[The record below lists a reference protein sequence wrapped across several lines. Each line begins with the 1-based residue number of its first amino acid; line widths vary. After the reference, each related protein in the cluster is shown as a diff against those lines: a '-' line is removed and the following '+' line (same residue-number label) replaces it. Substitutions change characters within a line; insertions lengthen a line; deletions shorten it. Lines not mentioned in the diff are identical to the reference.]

1 MKKTSIACLA
11 VIVLLAV
18 VSHAAPAG
26 KGGGSYSLHVGSYP
40 AAGTA
45 AEQVK
50 LLQGKGLEA
59 FSLKPDG
66 NDGRYR
72 VFIGRFAGPEEA
84 AREGAKLEQKKLI
97 RFFAVRN
104 IPAAGQPRKTGAERA
119 PAAAEAAGPQAPKPA
134 SLKDTKIHPQVRIE
148 TASPAAARPGKKP
161 PLYASKLYSAA
172 ADSVTAGLPEPKHF
186 KFQPLEAGAGPRPGD
201 GKAGAGLAED
211 EALYAEAVDLYRKG
225 KYSAAIDAFRSYIRQ
240 FAGGPRSK
248 ACFYWIA
255 ECHSQMQ
262 DPQKA
267 DEAFGEAVRRWPD
280 YRDIPRETLVS
291 LGFHHFQ
298 QGAFDDVIGVFSYYV
313 NLYPQ
318 DPFRKEM
325 SYLIARSLT
334 EMRQYE
340 SALRAFSAVI
350 EKYPDTKEAVES
362 AVIMANIGVK
372 TPGLKLPALMAG
384 AEHYRDPVATYDR
397 VLERDLPSLELTER
411 ILFQKA
417 YALYQ
422 RKQYRDAFRAG
433 FTQLRRFPNGGC
445 RDAGLQ
451 ILKAS
456 TELLVHED
464 YAGGDYLRV
473 ADTFLSAYE
482 GAWVKSV
489 DFETGYR
496 IADSLRR
503 VGLYREARRV
513 VDHLLMTERDGR
525 NRNALLMI
533 AADVS
538 YRERH
543 DDEAERLVTELS
555 RQAAMLDPEDR
566 RALQRLRGDLYLRKG
581 QYPKA
586 AASYA
591 EIAGEGAGDE
601 AALHRS
607 YGVALRFSD
616 ACPSALQ
623 QFELAVRR
631 SAKDKAAD
639 GRVLQD
645 ALVGSGDCYLLNR
658 KYAEAVAAY
667 KQAVESAR
675 GGSQDPWTLYHL
687 GKGYV
692 EMKNLTEANRV
703 FSELKVRTG
712 DDFWNKTID
721 YTLSEAAWTE
731 KYRKYLP
738 TK

>member
-1 MKKTSIACLA
+1 MKKLPIACLA
-11 VIVLLAV
+11 LALLLAV

-26 KGGGSYSLHVGSYP
+26 KEGGVYSLHVGSYSG
-40 AAGTA
+40 AEKA

-59 FSLKPDG
+59 FSQKPDG
-66 NDGRYR
+66 NDGRHR
-72 VFIGRFAGPEEA
+72 VFIGRFAGAEEA
-84 AREGAKLEQKKLI
+84 AREGAKLEKKRIL
-97 RFFAVRN
+97 RFFAVRR
-104 IPAAGQPRKTGAERA
+104 IQAADAPKKTPAVSRV
-119 PAAAEAAGPQAPKPA
+119 PAAAAAGPQAPKPA
-134 SLKDTKIHPQVRIE
+134 NLKDTKIHPQVKIE
-148 TASPAAARPGKKP
+148 TAAPATSRPGRKP
-161 PLYASKLYSAA
+161 PLYASTLQSAA
-172 ADSVTAGLPEPKHF
+172 GDSVTAGLPEPEHF
-186 KFQPLEAGAGPRPGD
+186 KFQPLEAAASPRAGD

-225 KYSAAIDAFRSYIRQ
+225 KYSTAIDSFRSYIRQ

-262 DPQKA
+262 DPKKA
-267 DEAFGEAVRRWPD
+267 DEAFGEAIRRWPD
-280 YRDIPRETLVS
+280 YLDIPRETLVS
-291 LGFHHFQ
+291 LGFHYFR
-298 QGAFDDVIGVFSYYV
+298 QGVFDNVIGVFSYYI

-334 EMRQYE
+334 EMQQYD

-350 EKYPDTKEAVES
+350 EKYPDTKEAMES

-372 TPGLKLPALMAG
+372 TPGLKLPAHMAG
-384 AEHYRDPVATYDR
+384 AEHYRDPVATYDK
-397 VLERDLPSLELTER
+397 VLEKDLPSLELTER

-422 RKQYRDAFRAG
+422 RKQYREAFQAS
-433 FTQLRRFPNGGC
+433 FTQLRRFPNGRC
-445 RDAGLQ
+445 REAGLQ
-451 ILKAS
+451 TLKGS

-464 YAGGDYLRV
+464 YARGDYLRV

-496 IADSLRR
+496 ITDSLRR

-513 VDHLLMTERDGR
+513 ADHLLMTERDGR
-525 NRNALLMI
+525 YRNALLVI

-543 DDEAERLVTELS
+543 YDEAERLVTELS
-555 RQAAMLDPEDR
+555 RQAAMLDREDR
-566 RALQRLRGDLYLRKG
+566 QALQRLQGDLYLRKG

-591 EIAGEGAGDE
+591 DVAGEGMPDAP
-601 AALHRS
+601 ALHRS

-623 QFELAVRR
+623 QFQLAIRQ
-631 SAKDKAAD
+631 SEKNKAANSQ
-639 GRVLQD
+639 VLQD
-645 ALVGSGDCYLLNR
+645 ALAGAGDCYLMTR
-658 KYAEAVAAY
+658 KYTEAVAAY
-667 KQAVESAR
+667 KQAVESVQ
-675 GGSQDPWTLYHL
+675 GGSQNPWTLYHL

-731 KYRKYLP
+731 KYRKYLS

>member
-1 MKKTSIACLA
+1 MKKLPIACLA
-11 VIVLLAV
+11 LALLLAV

-26 KGGGSYSLHVGSYP
+26 KEGGVYSLHVGSYSG
-40 AAGTA
+40 AEKA

-59 FSLKPDG
+59 FSQKPDG
-66 NDGRYR
+66 NDGRHR
-72 VFIGRFAGPEEA
+72 VFIGRFAGAEEA
-84 AREGAKLEQKKLI
+84 AREGAKLEKKKIL
-97 RFFAVRN
+97 RFFAVRR
-104 IPAAGQPRKTGAERA
+104 IQAADAPKKTPAVSRA
-119 PAAAEAAGPQAPKPA
+119 PAAAAAGPQAPKPA
-134 SLKDTKIHPQVRIE
+134 NLKDTKIHPQVKIE
-148 TASPAAARPGKKP
+148 TAAPATSRPGRKP
-161 PLYASKLYSAA
+161 PLYASTLQSAA
-172 ADSVTAGLPEPKHF
+172 GDSVTAGLPEPEHF
-186 KFQPLEAGAGPRPGD
+186 KFQPFEAAASPRAGD

-225 KYSAAIDAFRSYIRQ
+225 KYSTAIDSFRSYIRQ

-262 DPQKA
+262 DPKKA
-267 DEAFGEAVRRWPD
+267 DEAFGEAIRRWPD
-280 YRDIPRETLVS
+280 YLDIPRETLVS
-291 LGFHHFQ
+291 LGFHYFR
-298 QGAFDDVIGVFSYYV
+298 QGVFDNVIGVFSYYI

-334 EMRQYE
+334 EMQQYD

-350 EKYPDTKEAVES
+350 EKYPDTKEAMES

-372 TPGLKLPALMAG
+372 TPGLKLPAHMAG
-384 AEHYRDPVATYDR
+384 AEHYRDPVATYDK
-397 VLERDLPSLELTER
+397 VLEKDLPSLELTER

-422 RKQYRDAFRAG
+422 RKQYREAFQAS
-433 FTQLRRFPNGGC
+433 FTQLRRFPNGRC
-445 RDAGLQ
+445 REAGLQ
-451 ILKAS
+451 TLKGS

-464 YAGGDYLRV
+464 YARGDYLRV

-513 VDHLLMTERDGR
+513 ADHLLMTERDGR
-525 NRNALLMI
+525 NRNALLVI

-543 DDEAERLVTELS
+543 YDEAERLVTELS
-555 RQAAMLDPEDR
+555 RQAAMLDREDR
-566 RALQRLRGDLYLRKG
+566 QALQRLQGDLYLRKG

-591 EIAGEGAGDE
+591 DVAGEGMPDAP
-601 AALHRS
+601 ALHRS

-623 QFELAVRR
+623 QFQLAIRQ
-631 SAKDKAAD
+631 SEKNKAANSQ
-639 GRVLQD
+639 VLQD
-645 ALVGSGDCYLLNR
+645 ALAGAGDCYLMTR
-658 KYAEAVAAY
+658 KYTEAVAAY
-667 KQAVESAR
+667 KQAVESVQ
-675 GGSQDPWTLYHL
+675 GGSQNPWTLYHL

-731 KYRKYLP
+731 KYRKYLS